1 VSTAERYLTLNSGDL
16 RLELEELY
24 AAYTACLDEERFEEW
39 PEFFVEQCLY
49 KIVPRE
55 NFERGL
61 PLATWLC
68 ESKGYLADRVT
79 AIRKTAVYAPRYMR
93 RMVSGVRVLGW
104 KETVLEVRANY
115 VALETLQD
123 ELTRIFNTGQ
133 YRDKLVVEDS
143 VNEVHVVGRH
153 QTAPPSVTRSRG
165 IAATETT
172 RMMTKYSQ
180 PTALARMPLAWSP
193 MNILSRAMSKAGS

>member
-1 VSTAERYLTLNSGDL
+1 MTSMVERYLTLNPRDL

-39 PEFFVEQCLY
+39 PEFFVEHCLY

-79 AIRKTAVYAPRYMR
+79 AIRKTAVYAPRYVR

-104 KETVLEVRANY
+104 KEGMLEVRANY

-123 ELTRIFNTGQ
+123 ELTRVFNTGQ
-133 YRDKLVVEDS
+133 YRDKLVVEEGGLKFKEKLCIFDS
-143 VNEVHVVGRH
+143 LLVPN
-153 QTAPPSVTRSRG
+153 SL
-165 IAATETT
+165 I
-172 RMMTKYSQ
+172 Y
-180 PTALARMPLAWSP
+180 PL
-193 MNILSRAMSKAGS
+193 